1 MLKFTRVTKAVIL
14 RLFSLFVFLLLGLLV
29 ANQYILYKRIG
40 LARAVSDPEGRA
52 VRVSKFYT
60 DNEKLREQLNERIQ
74 QKNEL
79 EESASNNVEVQ
90 KLLKAEKE
98 KYEIIA
104 GQTGVQGEGVVVN
117 INHTMV
123 LTQLVDFINA
133 LRNSGAEA
141 IAINGKRIITTSAM
155 EPFADQPSYQI
166 KVIGN
171 KEVLYDSLT
180 RPGGIFE
187 LIINGAAEKSD
198 NIILPKYQ

>member
-40 LARAVSDPEGRA
+40 LALAVSDPEGRA
-52 VRVSKFYT
+52 VRVSKLYT

-98 KYEIIA
+98 RYEIIA

-198 NIILPKYQ
+198 NIVLPKYQ